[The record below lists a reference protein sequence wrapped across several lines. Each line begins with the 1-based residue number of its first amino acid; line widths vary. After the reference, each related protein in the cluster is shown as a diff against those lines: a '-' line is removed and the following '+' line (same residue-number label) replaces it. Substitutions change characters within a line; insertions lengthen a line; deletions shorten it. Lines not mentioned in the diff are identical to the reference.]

1 MTVMLTDQ
9 LAYTVAAM
17 TDPALP
23 FVLVDACGVPVA
35 VVADYLREL
44 SASDCSPLTIRS
56 YAPGDR

>member
-35 VVADYLREL
+35 VVDPSRQNAVHPRTGKP
-44 SASDCSPLTIRS
+44 CSR
-56 YAPGDR
+56 R